1 MRKITVVVLML
12 FTALSYAQDI
22 KLNGTVSAQNNQ
34 IKNVA
39 NPTEALTLATIL
51 PICIFTSSDLFSYPT
66 DR

>member
-39 NPTEALTLATIL
+39 NPTEAQDAVT
-51 PICIFTSSDLFSYPT
+51 FSEPL
-66 DR
+66 